1 MIARCDGYDVDTSL
15 VGPATNQRRRLMN
28 RDGADGRERWRPTV
42 AVFGVLLSPSPLSF
56 SSVDGEEEKKNQ
68 RCRFSFFS
76 VFFRFR
82 TTRKKERRVPKSIAS
97 LNNNNNNKKTSKKK
111 TQIKKSSTDLVDAAD
126 AREDAGDLR

>member
-56 SSVDGEEEKKNQ
+56 SSVDGEEEKKKPALP
-68 RCRFSFFS
+68 FF
-76 VFFRFR
+76 VFFRFQ